1 MNPSTKEQRRHF
13 TAEERENW
21 VLRFRS
27 SGLTQPQFAREHDL
41 KLGTLQRWLYGR
53 GAHAAP
59 MGKPSA
65 SGDHSH
71 RIGRKAVVI
80 RRKPARAEPN
90 VSGSQAAAARFGV
103 GGMGGRGRVAERG
116 DSAFRRRGR
125 GSVDRSCA
133 GGGAS
138 SMLSLSPAT
147 RIFIALEPVDRRAGF
162 NRLYAHVQSRLNQD
176 PLSGHLFVFT
186 NRLRNRIKILY
197 FDGSGLWVCAK
208 RLERGSF
215 GWPSGEEPVR
225 SLRPEE
231 LEVLLH
237 GLEATPRG
245 HWFRR

>member
-80 RRKPARAEPN
+80 RRKPRRAPSPTFQEVKLPPLD
-90 VSGSQAAAARFGV
+90 SASA
-103 GGMGGRGRVAERG
+103 GRVAERG

>member
-1 MNPSTKEQRRHF
+1 MALWARRACGAYGEAF
-13 TAEERENW
+13 
-21 VLRFRS
+21 RFRRS
-27 SGLTQPQFAREHDL
+27 FTSNRAKGCRHLPE
-41 KLGTLQRWLYGR
+41 
-53 GAHAAP
+53 AA
-59 MGKPSA
+59 
-65 SGDHSH
+65 
-71 RIGRKAVVI
+71 
-80 RRKPARAEPN
+80 ARAEPN

-116 DSAFRRRGR
+116 DSVFRRRGR
-125 GSVDRSCA
+125 GSVDRRLA
-133 GGGAS
+133 GDGAS
-138 SMLSLSPAT
+138 GMLSLSPAT
-147 RIFIALEPVDRRAGF
+147 RIFVALQPVDRRAGF